1 MEAQYKK
8 KVIKFTK
15 QSKEKNTGNYVQD
28 FLKIVFNVKY
38 LKNIREAGNG
48 ERKRFY
54 IYPALPDK
62 MKTCLTLEVCLGVE
76 HIQLQGGYQWS

>member
-8 KVIKFTK
+8 IKFTE
-15 QSKEKNTGNYVQD
+15 QSKKKNTGNYVKD
-28 FLKIVFNVKY
+28 FLKIVFSIKY

-48 ERKRFY
+48 KIKRFY
-54 IYPALPDK
+54 IYPALLDK

-76 HIQLQGGYQWS
+76 HIQLQGGYQGLSK